1 MYARFQG
8 PNEWLK
14 WALVIKI
21 IDHNAI
27 NIYRRK
33 FKIRKVCMWRKCR
46 YDFRIEISLLHWC
59 SGKCTWFEVVPKL
72 NALEHGSDLGVH
84 VLKDLAATSQGLL
97 PAEQEPFSVA
107 TRTTWRK
114 PKAPCSRWSFLASF
128 LNQPIGLLSINDEL
142 EDVFILYAPASDIMR
157 NYSHDVVQ
165 ASIEMNN
172 SRIMDNLRRHPP
184 KFWRTF

>member
-59 SGKCTWFEVVPKL
+59 WGKCTWFEVVPKL
-72 NALEHGSDLGVH
+72 NALEHGSDFGVH
-84 VLKDLAATSQGLL
+84 VLKDLAVASQGLI
-97 PAEQEPFSVA
+97 PAEQEQG
-107 TRTTWRK
+107 
-114 PKAPCSRWSFLASF
+114 WSFLASF
-128 LNQPIGLLSINDEL
+128 LNSCNQLVLLGSMINLKMSSFCRHRSQHHVELQSRHYSSFNRDE
-142 EDVFILYAPASDIMR
+142 
-157 NYSHDVVQ
+157 
-165 ASIEMNN
+165 
-172 SRIMDNLRRHPP
+172 
-184 KFWRTF
+184 